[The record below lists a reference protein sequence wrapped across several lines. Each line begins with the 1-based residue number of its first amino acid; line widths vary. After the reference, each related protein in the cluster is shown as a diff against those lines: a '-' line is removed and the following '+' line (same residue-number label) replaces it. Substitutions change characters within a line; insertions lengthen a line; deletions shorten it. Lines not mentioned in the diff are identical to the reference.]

1 MKTLFHFTLLL
12 ATMLITFTACSDDK
26 NANALN
32 GTTWK
37 AVYVDN
43 LFVIEFEDD
52 SRVSGF
58 RADANGNIKGSV
70 YYGTYSF
77 LGNNIVFNDFQIVNF
92 YHFHFTDGI
101 VSGNN
106 MTLNYWWNMGAP
118 GNQHRFDDQMT
129 FHKQ

>member
-1 MKTLFHFTLLL
+1 MKRLFYFALTLTLI
-12 ATMLITFTACSDDK
+12 ITLSACSNNNDK
-26 NANALN
+26 NAMI
-32 GTTWK
+32 GTTWR
-37 AVYVDN
+37 ASYVKE

-77 LGNNIVFNDFQIVNF
+77 TGNNIVFNDFQIVNF
-92 YHFHFTDGI
+92 YRFHFTDGI

-118 GNQHRFDDQMT
+118 GNEQRFDDQMT